1 MPGRLRSGMRTLI
14 FSCLLLAGPAA
25 AQPRVLDVEGVEGVW
40 YPTPIAS
47 DLERAKD
54 LVPELEAQV
63 ADLEKRATVTAEVTQ
78 AALAV
83 LAQSERVE
91 GVATWSIERYE
102 KAAQQAEDRRRE
114 ADAWY
119 RAPELWGALGIV
131 VGGALVAIASK

>member
-1 MPGRLRSGMRTLI
+1 MRTLV
-14 FSCLLLAGPAA
+14 FSLLFIAGPVA
-25 AQPRVLDVEGVEGVW
+25 AQPRALVVDGVEGVW
-40 YPTPIAS
+40 YPTPVAN

-63 ADLEKRATVTAEVTQ
+63 ADLEKRAEISSEVTQ
-78 AALAV
+78 AAMAV

-91 GVATWSIERYE
+91 GVATWAIERYE
-102 KAAQQAEDRRRE
+102 NAAQRAEESRLE
-114 ADAWY
+114 AGAWY